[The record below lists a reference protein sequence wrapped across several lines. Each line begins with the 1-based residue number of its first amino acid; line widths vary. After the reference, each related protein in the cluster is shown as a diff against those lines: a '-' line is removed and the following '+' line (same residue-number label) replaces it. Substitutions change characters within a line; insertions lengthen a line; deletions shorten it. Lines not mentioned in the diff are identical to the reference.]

1 VYPTDSI
8 ICFKLQGMEW
18 PDPAVRNVILRAAR
32 NGGLQEFQTLLGT
45 FDVNFQAD
53 ATAHS
58 EDDLVPTVDRY
69 ALDHGIIAEWKP
81 KILENALPA
90 FHEGRTPLHMAAS
103 NGQVDIVRHICGVQ
117 HPRRVDMNITDKFG
131 YTALH
136 LAAHS
141 QHINRDKV
149 IAEMLKMVDI
159 DPNVVA
165 MKMGNGKLSS
175 HADTDKPSWNDTALH
190 FATYLGFPRTVEQLL
205 AWCPTSGPYQGKT
218 IDITGKNKRGFTA
231 LHQAV
236 NNAEM
241 STAVPITRALLNF
254 INKHEPDA
262 INILDNKRQ
271 TALHIAVK
279 RASYKV
285 VNILLR
291 EGFDHIKADERDE
304 SGMVPM
310 DIAVQAADYKLVL
323 MLQSYFEATG
333 LYGNREVYGNAAN
346 AILVGAAL
354 LASVTYAAWLQPPFG
369 IDTTTSSF
377 PSYSAIK
384 DHWEIQLFWVFNSLS
399 FFFAMATFLAAA
411 GASIPSKGITLAHIR
426 GAVHMASFYLVV
438 SISCAMGAFTT
449 AGFVILPHAM
459 KYRGNMIGTVA
470 LGGIVCL
477 FSLFLF
483 LHKLLKAASL
493 YYFCVDF
500 IVRAWLSRC
509 VLDPLSDRIMKL
521 KYVERVVKSF
531 NLVVNPDIMQDPPT
545 YSDWMERVR
554 ANRQMHQ
561 Q

>member
-1 VYPTDSI
+1 
-8 ICFKLQGMEW
+8 MERPHQ
-18 PDPAVRNVILRAAR
+18 PDKNVILQAAR
-32 NGGLQEFQTLLGT
+32 NGGLQEFKTLLGT
-45 FDVNFQAD
+45 CDVNFQAD
-53 ATAHS
+53 ATAHL
-58 EDDLVPTVDRY
+58 EDDFVPTVDSY
-69 ALDHGIIAEWKP
+69 ALKHNITAEWKP

-90 FHEGRTPLHMAAS
+90 CHEGRTPLHMAAS
-103 NGQVDIVRHICGVQ
+103 NGQVDIVRYICGVQ

-141 QHINRDKV
+141 RHINRDKV

-159 DPNVVA
+159 DLNVVA

-175 HADTDKPSWNDTALH
+175 HAGTDEPSWNDTALH
-190 FATYLGFPRTVEQLL
+190 FATFLGFTETVEQLL

-218 IDITGKNKRGFTA
+218 IDITRKNKHGFTA

-254 INKHEPDA
+254 INEHKLDA

-271 TALHIAVK
+271 TALHIAVR

-323 MLQSYFEATG
+323 MLQLYFEATG
-333 LYGNREVYGNAAN
+333 LYGNREAYGNAAN

-369 IDTTTSSF
+369 IDTTTGRL
-377 PSYSAIK
+377 PIYSAIK
-384 DHWEIQLFWVFNSLS
+384 DHWEIQMFWVFNSLS

-411 GASIPSKGITLAHIR
+411 GASIPSKGITLAHVR

-438 SISCAMGAFTT
+438 SISCAIGAFAT
-449 AGFVILPHAM
+449 AGIVILPHAM
-459 KYRGNMIGTVA
+459 KYRGNMIATVA
-470 LGGIVCL
+470 LGGTVCF

-483 LHKLLKAASL
+483 LHKLLRATCS
-493 YYFCVDF
+493 YYFFMDF
-500 IVRAWLSRC
+500 VVRAWLSRC
-509 VLDPLSDRIMKL
+509 VLDPLSDWIMKL
-521 KYVERVVKSF
+521 KYVERVVRSY
-531 NLVVNPDIMQDPPT
+531 NSVVNPDIMQDPPT
-545 YSDWMERVR
+545 SSDWR
-554 ANRQMHQ
+554 ARRRSNRRMPRLG
-561 Q
+561 

>member
-1 VYPTDSI
+1 
-8 ICFKLQGMEW
+8 MEW
-18 PDPAVRNVILRAAR
+18 PHPPLKNMILQAAMY
-32 NGGLQEFQTLLGT
+32 GGLQEFQTLLGT
-45 FDVNFQAD
+45 CDVNFQAD
-53 ATAHS
+53 ATAHL
-58 EDDLVPTVDRY
+58 EDHSVPTVNSY
-69 ALDHGIIAEWKP
+69 ALKHGIIEQWKP

-103 NGQVDIVRHICGVQ
+103 NGQVDIVRYICELQ

-141 QHINRDKV
+141 QHTNRDKV

-165 MKMGNGKLSS
+165 MKMGDGKLSSS
-175 HADTDKPSWNDTALH
+175 HADTDQPSWNDTALH
-190 FATYLGFPRTVEQLL
+190 FATYLGFTETVEQLL
-205 AWCPTSGPYQGKT
+205 AWCPTSGPYQGRT
-218 IDITGKNKRGFTA
+218 IDITGKNKRGFMA

-241 STAVPITRALLNF
+241 SAAVPITKALLNF
-254 INKHEPDA
+254 INEHEPDA

-271 TALHIAVK
+271 TALHIAVR

-285 VNILLR
+285 VNTLLR
-291 EGFDHIKADERDE
+291 EGFDHIKADERDKD
-304 SGMVPM
+304 GMVPM
-310 DIAVQAADYKLVL
+310 DIAVQAADYKLVR
-323 MLQSYFEATG
+323 MLQWYFEATG
-333 LYGNREVYGNAAN
+333 LYGNREAYGNAAN

-369 IDTTTSSF
+369 IDSTTG
-377 PSYSAIK
+377 PLPIYSAIK

-411 GASIPSKGITLAHIR
+411 GASIPSKGIILAHVR
-426 GAVHMASFYLVV
+426 GAVHTASFYLVV
-438 SISCAMGAFTT
+438 SISCAMGAFAT
-449 AGFVILPHAM
+449 AGIVILPHAM

-477 FSLFLF
+477 FSLYLF
-483 LHKLLKAASL
+483 LHKLLRATSS
-493 YYFCVDF
+493 YYFCMDF
-500 IVRAWLSRC
+500 VVRAWFSRC
-509 VLDPLSDRIMKL
+509 VLDPLSDWIMKL

-531 NLVVNPDIMQDPPT
+531 NSVVNPDIMQDPPT
-545 YSDWMERVR
+545 YSDWRERVR
-554 ANRQMHQ
+554 ANRRMRQLG
-561 Q
+561 

>member
-1 VYPTDSI
+1 MDWPHPPRKNMI
-8 ICFKLQGMEW
+8 LQ
-18 PDPAVRNVILRAAR
+18 AAR

-45 FDVNFQAD
+45 CDVNFHAD
-53 ATAHS
+53 ATAHL
-58 EDDLVPTVDRY
+58 EDNLVPNVDSY
-69 ALDHGIIAEWKP
+69 ASDHRIIEQWKP

-103 NGQVDIVRHICGVQ
+103 NGQVDIVRYICGVQ

-141 QHINRDKV
+141 QHRNRDMV

-165 MKMGNGKLSS
+165 MNMGNGKLSS
-175 HADTDKPSWNDTALH
+175 HADTEPSWNNTALH
-190 FATYLGFPRTVEQLL
+190 FATYLGFTKTVEQLL
-205 AWCPTSGPYQGKT
+205 AWCPTSGPFQGRT

-241 STAVPITRALLNF
+241 STAVPITRALLDF
-254 INKHEPDA
+254 INEHEPDA

-271 TALHIAVK
+271 TALHIAVR
-279 RASYKV
+279 RASYRV
-285 VNILLR
+285 VNILLQG
-291 EGFDHIKADERDE
+291 GFDHIKADERDE

-333 LYGNREVYGNAAN
+333 LYGNREAYGNAAN

-369 IDTTTSSF
+369 IDAT
-377 PSYSAIK
+377 PGPLPIYSAIK

-411 GASIPSKGITLAHIR
+411 GASLPSKGIILAHVR
-426 GAVHMASFYLVV
+426 GAVHTASFYLVV
-438 SISCAMGAFTT
+438 SISCAMGAFAT
-449 AGFVILPHAM
+449 AGIVILPHAM

-477 FSLFLF
+477 FSLYLF
-483 LHKLLKAASL
+483 LHKLLRATSL
-493 YYFCVDF
+493 YYFYMDF
-500 IVRAWLSRC
+500 TVRAWFSRC
-509 VLDPLSDRIMKL
+509 VLDPLRDWIMKR

-531 NLVVNPDIMQDPPT
+531 NSVVNPNIMRDPPT
-545 YSDWMERVR
+545 YSDWRARVR
-554 ANRQMHQ
+554 ANRRMHQ
-561 Q
+561 LW

>member
-1 VYPTDSI
+1 
-8 ICFKLQGMEW
+8 MEW
-18 PDPAVRNVILRAAR
+18 PHPPDKNVILQAAR
-32 NGGLQEFQTLLGT
+32 NGGLQLFKTLMGT
-45 FDVNFQAD
+45 CDVNFQAD
-53 ATAHS
+53 ATAHL
-58 EDDLVPTVDRY
+58 EDDLVPTVDSY
-69 ALDHGIIAEWKP
+69 ALEHGITAEWKP

-103 NGQVDIVRHICGVQ
+103 NGQVDIVRYICGVQ

-141 QHINRDKV
+141 QHIDRDKV

-175 HADTDKPSWNDTALH
+175 DADTDEPSWNDTALH
-190 FATYLGFPRTVEQLL
+190 FATFLGFPKTVEQLL

-218 IDITGKNKRGFTA
+218 IDITGKNKHGLTA

-241 STAVPITRALLNF
+241 KTAVPITRALLNF
-254 INKHEPDA
+254 INEHEPAA
-262 INILDNKRQ
+262 INILDNYRR
-271 TALHIAVK
+271 TALHIAVR

-291 EGFDHIKADERDE
+291 EGFDHIKANERDE

-323 MLQSYFEATG
+323 MLQLHLEATG
-333 LYGNREVYGNAAN
+333 LYGNREAYGNAAN

-369 IDTTTSSF
+369 IDTTSPSS
-377 PSYSAIK
+377 PIYSAIK

-411 GASIPSKGITLAHIR
+411 GASIPSKGITLAHVR

-438 SISCAMGAFTT
+438 SISCAMGAFAT
-449 AGFVILPHAM
+449 AGIVILPPAM

-483 LHKLLKAASL
+483 LHKLLRATCS
-493 YYFCVDF
+493 YYFYMDF

-509 VLDPLSDRIMKL
+509 VLDPLSDWIMKL

-531 NLVVNPDIMQDPPT
+531 NSVVNPDIMQDPPD
-545 YSDWMERVR
+545 YSDWRERVQ
-554 ANRQMHQ
+554 ANRRMRQLG
-561 Q
+561 

>member
-1 VYPTDSI
+1 MERPHQPDKNMI
-8 ICFKLQGMEW
+8 LQ
-18 PDPAVRNVILRAAR
+18 AAR
-32 NGGLQEFQTLLGT
+32 DGGLQEFKTLLGT
-45 FDVNFQAD
+45 CDVNFQAD
-53 ATAHS
+53 ATAHL
-58 EDDLVPTVDRY
+58 EDDLVPTVDSY
-69 ALDHGIIAEWKP
+69 ALTHNITAEWKP

-103 NGQVDIVRHICGVQ
+103 NGQVDIVRYICGVQ

-141 QHINRDKV
+141 RHINRDKV

-175 HADTDKPSWNDTALH
+175 HADEPSWNDTALH
-190 FATYLGFPRTVEQLL
+190 FATFLGFIETVEQLL

-218 IDITGKNKRGFTA
+218 IDITCKNKHGFTA

-241 STAVPITRALLNF
+241 LTAVPITRALLNF
-254 INKHEPDA
+254 INEHKLDA

-271 TALHIAVK
+271 TALHIAVR

-291 EGFDHIKADERDE
+291 EGFDRIKADERDE

-323 MLQSYFEATG
+323 MLQLYFEATG
-333 LYGNREVYGNAAN
+333 LYGNREAYGNAAN

-369 IDTTTSSF
+369 IDTATGQL
-377 PSYSAIK
+377 PIYSAIK
-384 DHWEIQLFWVFNSLS
+384 DHWEIQMFWVFNSLS

-411 GASIPSKGITLAHIR
+411 GASIPSKGITLAHVR

-438 SISCAMGAFTT
+438 SISCAMGAFAT
-449 AGFVILPHAM
+449 AGIVILPHAM
-459 KYRGNMIGTVA
+459 KYRGNMIATVA
-470 LGGIVCL
+470 LGGTVCL

-483 LHKLLKAASL
+483 LHKLLRATCS
-493 YYFCVDF
+493 YYFFMDF

-509 VLDPLSDRIMKL
+509 VLDPLSDWIMKL
-521 KYVERVVKSF
+521 KYVERVVRSC
-531 NLVVNPDIMQDPPT
+531 NSVLNPDIMQDPPT
-545 YSDWMERVR
+545 FSDWRTRVR
-554 ANRQMHQ
+554 SNRRMPRLG
-561 Q
+561 

>member
-1 VYPTDSI
+1 
-8 ICFKLQGMEW
+8 MEW
-18 PDPAVRNVILRAAR
+18 PHPSVRNVILRAAR
-32 NGGLQEFQTLLGT
+32 DRGLQEFKTLLGT
-45 FDVNFQAD
+45 CDVNFQAD
-53 ATAHS
+53 ATAHL
-58 EDDLVPTVDRY
+58 EDDSVPTVDRY
-69 ALDHGIIAEWKP
+69 ASNHSIIAQWKP

-103 NGQVDIVRHICGVQ
+103 NGQVDIVRYICGVQ

-141 QHINRDKV
+141 RHINRDKV

-165 MKMGNGKLSS
+165 MKMGNGKLSP
-175 HADTDKPSWNDTALH
+175 ADTDKPSWNNTALH
-190 FATYLGFPRTVEQLL
+190 FATFLGFTETVEQLL

-254 INKHEPDA
+254 INEHEPNA

-271 TALHIAVK
+271 TALHIAVR

-333 LYGNREVYGNAAN
+333 LYGNREAYGNAAN

-369 IDTTTSSF
+369 IDTTTH
-377 PSYSAIK
+377 PPIYSAIK

-411 GASIPSKGITLAHIR
+411 GASIPSKGIILAHVR
-426 GAVHMASFYLVV
+426 GAVHMASFFLVV
-438 SISCAMGAFTT
+438 SISCAMGAFAT
-449 AGFVILPHAM
+449 AGIVILPHAM

-477 FSLFLF
+477 FSLSLF
-483 LHKLLKAASL
+483 LHKLLRATSS
-493 YYFCVDF
+493 YYFYMDF
-500 IVRAWLSRC
+500 IVRAWFSRC
-509 VLDPLSDRIMKL
+509 VLDPLSDWIMKL

-531 NLVVNPDIMQDPPT
+531 NSVVNPDIMQDPPPF
-545 YSDWMERVR
+545 SDWRKRVEASR
-554 ANRQMHQ
+554 RMHQ
-561 Q
+561 LG

>member
-1 VYPTDSI
+1 
-8 ICFKLQGMEW
+8 MEW
-18 PDPAVRNVILRAAR
+18 PRRPDKNVILQAAR
-32 NGGLQEFQTLLGT
+32 EGDLQEFKTLLGT
-45 FDVNFQAD
+45 CDVNFQAD
-53 ATAHS
+53 ATAHL
-58 EDDLVPTVDRY
+58 EDDLVPTVDSY
-69 ALDHGIIAEWKP
+69 ALRHGITAEWKP

-103 NGQVDIVRHICGVQ
+103 NGQVDIVRYICGVQ

-141 QHINRDKV
+141 QHIKRDKV

-175 HADTDKPSWNDTALH
+175 HADTDEPSWNDTALH
-190 FATYLGFPRTVEQLL
+190 FATFLGFTETVEQLL

-218 IDITGKNKRGFTA
+218 IDITRKNKHGFTA

-254 INKHEPDA
+254 INEHKLDA

-271 TALHIAVK
+271 TALHIAVR

-304 SGMVPM
+304 SGMVPK

-323 MLQSYFEATG
+323 MLQLYFEATG

-369 IDTTTSSF
+369 IDTTG
-377 PSYSAIK
+377 PPIYSAIK
-384 DHWEIQLFWVFNSLS
+384 DHWEIQMFWVFNSLS

-411 GASIPSKGITLAHIR
+411 GASIPSKGITLAHVR

-438 SISCAMGAFTT
+438 SISCAMGAFAT
-449 AGFVILPHAM
+449 AGIVILPHAM
-459 KYRGNMIGTVA
+459 KYRGNMIVTVA
-470 LGGIVCL
+470 LGGTVCL
-477 FSLFLF
+477 YSLFLF
-483 LHKLLKAASL
+483 LHKLLRATCS
-493 YYFCVDF
+493 YYFYMDF

-509 VLDPLSDRIMKL
+509 VLDPLSDWIMKL
-521 KYVERVVKSF
+521 KYVERVVRSC

-545 YSDWMERVR
+545 FSDWRTRVQS
-554 ANRQMHQ
+554 NRRMPRLG
-561 Q
+561 